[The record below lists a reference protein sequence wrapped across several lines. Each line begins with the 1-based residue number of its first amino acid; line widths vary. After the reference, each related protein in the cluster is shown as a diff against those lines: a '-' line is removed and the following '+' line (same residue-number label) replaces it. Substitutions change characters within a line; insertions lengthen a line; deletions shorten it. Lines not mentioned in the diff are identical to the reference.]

1 MAAVAKV
8 ATTSFT
14 DRIFEALERVDY
26 RRIESAEDREAI
38 YRMRYEAY
46 LREGAIAPDFSKR
59 LSDRFEELENTWTFG
74 IYIDGLLASSFRLH
88 VAQAGRT
95 DTPAMEVFPE
105 FLKSEIEAGKIIVDP
120 SRFVADWTVARRY
133 PELPY
138 ITVRLGYMA
147 AEYFEADRVLATV
160 RTEHQAFYKR
170 VFGHREV
177 CPPRPYLTLTKPLSL
192 MTLDYPA
199 ARERILRRHPFFR
212 STLFERRMLFER
224 TEERA
229 ALQRSAA

>member
-1 MAAVAKV
+1 MTAVAKV
-8 ATTSFT
+8 ATTSFS
-14 DRIFEALERVDY
+14 DRIFDALERVDY
-26 RRIESAEDREAI
+26 RRVESAEDREAI
-38 YRMRYEAY
+38 YRMRYDAY

-59 LSDRFEELENTWTFG
+59 LADRFEELENTWTFG
-74 IYIDGLLASSFRLH
+74 VYIDGLLASSFRLH
-88 VAQAGRT
+88 VAQAGST

-105 FLKSEIEAGKIIVDP
+105 ILKSEIEAGKTIVDP
-120 SRFVADWTVARRY
+120 SRFVADWAVARRY

-138 ITVRLGYMA
+138 LTVRLGYMA
-147 AEYFEADRVLATV
+147 AEYFETDLVLATV

-177 CPPRPYLTLTKPLSL
+177 CPPRSYLTLTKPLSL

-224 TEERA
+224 TVEPV